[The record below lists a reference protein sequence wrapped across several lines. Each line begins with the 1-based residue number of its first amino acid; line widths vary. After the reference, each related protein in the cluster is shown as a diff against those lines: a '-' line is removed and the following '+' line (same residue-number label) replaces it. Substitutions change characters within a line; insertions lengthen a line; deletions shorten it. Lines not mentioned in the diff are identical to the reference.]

1 MKANPFAR
9 YSLPF
14 AFLLSVTYLYLTE
27 SCGNPIP
34 PSTKR
39 IITPYHIH
47 IPASHIFLIPPPG
60 FELSENE
67 SKLVF
72 DNSVYILIN
81 EINVN
86 SYYKVIE
93 RVTSRY
99 LFDPDKNLLRHERFK
114 INEDSAR
121 YVERIDYTGEEI
133 NVVLFVGNESHFS
146 TLYCTF
152 PSKDSSK
159 FFEPLREAFHSFI
172 RDTTVDPDFLHYN
185 SFTLNT
191 KGSSFEVVQKGLD
204 FINLKRKDTRF
215 SLSDTL
221 APYFVI
227 YKHNNG
233 LIQPDT
239 NTKVLLADLVEDK
252 LKLREKEITHQ
263 FYFQKVPADG
273 IDAFETE
280 FSTTNKYNYRRRYY
294 IMLVQNDKHAFVL
307 TAGCQ
312 DKDSSEIADF
322 RKLAHTFRFK

>member
-1 MKANPFAR
+1 MKVNLFAR
-9 YSLPF
+9 YSLPLV
-14 AFLLSVTYLYLTE
+14 FLLSVTYLCLTE
-27 SCGNPIP
+27 SCGDQNPQ
-34 PSTKR
+34 STKR
-39 IITPYHIH
+39 IITPGHIH

-67 SKLVF
+67 PKLVF
-72 DNSVYILIN
+72 DSSVYISIN

-93 RVTSRY
+93 RETSQY
-99 LFDPDKNLLRHERFK
+99 LFYPDKNLLRHERFK

-121 YVERIDYTGEEI
+121 YVERIDYSGDEI
-133 NVVLFVGNESHFS
+133 KVVLFVGNESYFS

-152 PSKDSSK
+152 PTKDSSK
-159 FFEPLREAFHSFI
+159 LLEPLRVAFHSFI

-185 SFTLNT
+185 SFTMNT

-204 FINLKRKDTRF
+204 FINLKRKNTRF

-227 YKHNNG
+227 YKRNNE

-239 NTKVLLADLVEDK
+239 NTKALLADLVEDI

-273 IDAFETE
+273 INAFETE
-280 FSTTNKYNYRRRYY
+280 FSTINKYNYPRRYY
-294 IMLVQNDKHAFVL
+294 IMLVRNDKQVFVL

-312 DKDSSEIADF
+312 DKDSTEIADF